1 MTPKRWRALAVA
13 AILAAVLFWGREP
26 RPGPGTTERH
36 LSVDGVERK
45 YLVHAGGPAKPGR
58 PLVLVLHGM
67 GGRAAEIER
76 RTRQTFDVIAD
87 RYGAVVVYPQ
97 ALGSPRRWTDGW
109 ISAAPGAPL
118 PDDVRFISTLVD
130 ALAGELAIDRRRVFA
145 AGLSNGG
152 MMVHRLGCERPD
164 LFAAI
169 APVSGGMAYDVA
181 RACASGPPVSVLAM
195 HGTDDAIV
203 PFDQDIRAST
213 ATWTKR
219 DGCPEAPRSSR
230 LPDLDPHDGT
240 QTRVDEYGPCAAGTD
255 VVFYTI
261 EGGGHAW
268 PGGESIWGLRRRGN
282 TPDDFDAGAVIWDF
296 FQKHPRR

>member
-1 MTPKRWRALAVA
+1 MVVAIMVALAV
-13 AILAAVLFWGREP
+13 LAVARWRRA
-26 RPGPGTTERH
+26 RPGPGTVERE
-36 LSVDGVERK
+36 LVVDGVSRT
-45 YLVHAGGPAKPGR
+45 YLLHAGGAAKPGR

-67 GGRAAEIER
+67 GGRAAEMER
-76 RTRQTFDVIAD
+76 RTRATFDVIAD
-87 RYGAVVVYPQ
+87 RTGAAVVYPQ
-97 ALGSPRRWTDGW
+97 ALGSPSRWTDGW
-109 ISAAPGAPL
+109 WMPGASGGPL
-118 PDDVRFISTLVD
+118 PDDVRFLSTLVD

-169 APVSGGMAYDVA
+169 APVSGNMSYDVA
-181 RACASGPPVSVLAM
+181 RACPSGVPVSVIAM

-203 PFDQDIRAST
+203 PFNHDVTAAT

-219 DGCPEAPRSSR
+219 DGCPETPRSSR
-230 LPDLDPHDGT
+230 MPDLDPHDGT
-240 QTRVDEYGPCAAGTD
+240 QTRVDEYGPCSAGTE
-255 VVFYTI
+255 VAFYTI

-268 PGGESIWGLRRRGN
+268 PGGATPWGLARRGT
-282 TPDDFDAGAVIWDF
+282 TPRDFDAGAVIWDF

>member
-1 MTPKRWRALAVA
+1 MIAILVALAIAGVTRWR
-13 AILAAVLFWGREP
+13 RT
-26 RPGPGTTERH
+26 RPGPGTVERE
-36 LSVDGVERK
+36 LVVDGVPRT
-45 YLVHAGGPAKPGR
+45 YLLHAGGAAKPGR

-76 RTRQTFDVIAD
+76 RTRDTFDVIAD
-87 RYGAVVVYPQ
+87 REGAVVVYPQ

-109 ISAAPGAPL
+109 ISSTGAPL
-118 PDDVRFISTLVD
+118 PDDVRFLAALVD
-130 ALAGELAIDRRRVFA
+130 TLAGELAIDRRRVFA
-145 AGLSNGG
+145 AGMSNGG

-181 RACASGPPVSVLAM
+181 RACVSGPPVSVIAM

-203 PFDQDIRAST
+203 RFDRDITDST

-219 DGCPEAPRSSR
+219 DGCPAAPRSSR

-255 VVFYTI
+255 VAFYTI

-268 PGGESIWGLRRRGN
+268 PGGVGFWGLRSRGN
-282 TPDDFDAGAVIWDF
+282 TPGDFDAGAVIWDF
-296 FQKHPRR
+296 FKKHPRR